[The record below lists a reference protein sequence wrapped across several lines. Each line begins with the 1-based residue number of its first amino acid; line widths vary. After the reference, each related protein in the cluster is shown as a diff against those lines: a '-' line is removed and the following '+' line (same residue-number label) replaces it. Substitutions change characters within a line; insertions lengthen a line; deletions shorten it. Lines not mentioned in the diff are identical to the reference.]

1 MTSRTKRVAVG
12 VILGAAAAGLLVALV
27 SRQSASARYDE
38 CLTLKRIAGTVSTDR
53 CEPPTDSQTW
63 WPVAVI
69 IGATATALIAV
80 AAIPT
85 EPDRKR
91 GREL

>member
-1 MTSRTKRVAVG
+1 MTSRTKRVAVW
-12 VILGAAAAGLLVALV
+12 VILGAAAAGLLVAWV
-27 SRQSASARYDE
+27 SRHGASVSYDE
-38 CLTLKRIAGTVSTDR
+38 CLRVRRIAGSVATVR

-63 WPVAVI
+63 WPVAVV

-85 EPDRKR
+85 EPERKRDRK
-91 GREL
+91 